1 MAEWLSKVSILFC
14 IIPTW
19 TELTFI
25 SSEFLYL
32 NLYMKMCTFSMY
44 PMQIYYRME
53 NIFANHISAKKL
65 ISKVFKRFIQ
75 LNSQKQITCLKSGQS
90 F

>member
-1 MAEWLSKVSILFC
+1 
-14 IIPTW
+14 
-19 TELTFI
+19 
-25 SSEFLYL
+25 
-32 NLYMKMCTFSMY
+32 MKICTFSMY

-53 NIFANHISAKKL
+53 NIFANHISAKRL